1 LFLEVAQ
8 LAIVALII
16 LFMVSQIIIPFLRG
30 TVMFP
35 IFSKEVVLQ
44 EDLEKVKQESVEADM
59 IKEIVVLKKA
69 VEEKLK
75 EVSEDTEKKS
85 HKKRV

>member
-1 LFLEVAQ
+1 
-8 LAIVALII
+8 
-16 LFMVSQIIIPFLRG
+16 MVSQIIIPFFRG

-44 EDLEKVKQESVEADM
+44 KELEEVKQESVEADM
-59 IKEIVVLKKA
+59 ISEIVVLKKA

-75 EVSEDTEKKS
+75 EVSESTEKRS
-85 HKKRV
+85 RKKRV

>member
-1 LFLEVAQ
+1 MFLVVAQ
-8 LAIVALII
+8 LAIVAFII
-16 LFMVSQIIIPFLRG
+16 LFMVSQIIIPFFRG

-44 EDLEKVKQESVEADM
+44 KELEEVKQESVEADM
-59 IKEIVVLKKA
+59 ISEIVVLKKA

-75 EVSEDTEKKS
+75 EVSESTEKRS
-85 HKKRV
+85 RKKRV

>member
-1 LFLEVAQ
+1 LFLVVAQ
-8 LAIVALII
+8 LAIVAFII
-16 LFMVSQIIIPFLRG
+16 LFMVSQIIIPFFRG

-44 EDLEKVKQESVEADM
+44 KELEEVKQESVEADM
-59 IKEIVVLKKA
+59 ISEIVVLKKA

-75 EVSEDTEKKS
+75 EVSESTEKRS
-85 HKKRV
+85 RKKRV